1 MRPSWNQLSYANK
14 MCGTRLRTREPDASR
29 EQTWYLLEAEDA
41 VQQPKTKATKQ
52 RTTSNTKKQN
62 RKQPTDEQTT
72 KKRGDL
78 EKHAALQEREPVER
92 RSRNRRK
99 PKAEQARTAGTPV
112 SRQAKQ
118 GMQSGHY

>member
-1 MRPSWNQLSYANK
+1 
-14 MCGTRLRTREPDASR
+14 MCGTRLRTREPEASR
-29 EQTWYLLEAEDA
+29 EQTWYLLEAEVA
-41 VQQPKTKATKQ
+41 AQQPKTMATKQ
-52 RTTSNTKKQN
+52 KTTNNTKKQN

-99 PKAEQARTAGTPV
+99 PKA
-112 SRQAKQ
+112 
-118 GMQSGHY
+118 